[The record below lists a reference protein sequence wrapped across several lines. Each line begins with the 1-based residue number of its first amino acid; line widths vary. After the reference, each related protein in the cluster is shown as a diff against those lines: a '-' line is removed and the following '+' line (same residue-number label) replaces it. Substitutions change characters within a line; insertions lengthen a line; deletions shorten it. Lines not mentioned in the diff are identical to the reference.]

1 MTRLEQCRHCGAR
14 LEAGVARC
22 PHCGAT
28 PVPTERTLLGP
39 PRPEDLKTLIDDRLR
54 FDDGRIVGFDDIE
67 SRPTQ
72 SLGSVNSGSV
82 GSTAPDVAGLA
93 ERLVEDRVNQSN
105 LLTFP
110 ADEATEREVR
120 RPSVE
125 EALNAPVAPLRTTRG
140 LLEPGDRVEGYRIER
155 EIGRGG
161 MGRVYLA
168 LHTVTG
174 QRVALKMLLPQLLGD
189 ARLRARFV
197 NEAQVL
203 AKVEHPNL
211 VQLLGFID
219 SPQAAFIVMPF
230 VAGVTL
236 DRIIHKEGH
245 LALGQA
251 FDLFSQMCE
260 GLAHMHRHGV
270 MHRDL
275 KPSNVL
281 VQEDGRVRI
290 TDFGIAR
297 AVGSEKL
304 TMDGMVVGTAEYLAP
319 EQASG
324 TDRDDIRSD
333 QYAVAILL
341 YEMLTGRV
349 PFRNPSA
356 AKVLLKQVSS
366 PPPPPRTIRPELPVG
381 VEQAVLKALE
391 KKPTDRFRD
400 VLAFRDAVAAGFNG
414 AVPTGRATLPPS
426 ALPPRRLGALA
437 LQVLLGGAIG
447 AGLAAAA
454 WFMMR

>member
-1 MTRLEQCRHCGAR
+1 
-14 LEAGVARC
+14 
-22 PHCGAT
+22 
-28 PVPTERTLLGP
+28 VPTERTLLGP
-39 PRPEDLKTLIDDRLR
+39 PRPEELKTLIDDQLR
-54 FDDGRIVGFDDIE
+54 FDDGRLVRLDDIE

-72 SLGSVNSGSV
+72 SMGSVSSGSV
-82 GSTAPDVAGLA
+82 GSTAPDGAGLMAPRPRPVA
-93 ERLVEDRVNQSN
+93 EEV
-105 LLTFP
+105 
-110 ADEATEREVR
+110 TEREVR
-120 RPSVE
+120 RSSAE
-125 EALNAPVAPLRTTRG
+125 EALNAPVVPLRTTRS
-140 LLEPGDRVEGYRIER
+140 LLEPGDHVEGYRIER

-174 QRVALKMLLPQLLGD
+174 QKVALKMLLPQLLGD
-189 ARLRARFV
+189 ARLKARFV
-197 NEAQVL
+197 NEAKVL
-203 AKVEHPNL
+203 AKVEHANL

-219 SPQAAFIVMPF
+219 GPQAAFIVMPF

-236 DRIIHKEGH
+236 DRIIHKEGQ
-245 LALGQA
+245 LSTTQA

-324 TDRDDIRSD
+324 TDRDDTRSD

-356 AKVLLKQVSS
+356 AKVLLKQVSA

-381 VEQAVLKALE
+381 VEQALLRALE
-391 KKPTDRFRD
+391 KKPTDRFPD
-400 VLAFRDAVAAGFNG
+400 VLAFRDAVAAGLNG
-414 AVPTGRATLPPS
+414 EVALPAPGRATLPPS
-426 ALPPRRLGALA
+426 AAPPRRLGSLA
-437 LQVLLGGAIG
+437 LQILLGGAIG